1 MTQERL
7 SFLIAE
13 MKNNRLDTIAINPG
27 ASLLY
32 LTGLHFHLMER
43 PVVLLIRPSTTSVL
57 VVPQL
62 EAIKVKQSTIPLSPV
77 PYGDDPREWSI
88 AFLKAIQILGF
99 NGNQIGVEP
108 TQFRFLEMDYLKT
121 ASPEIEFVSA
131 ESVLGELRLKK
142 DGSEIAAMRKAVQIA
157 EAALKTTVPSI
168 KIGMTEQQIASE
180 LTIQLLK
187 AGSESTLPFEPI
199 VASGSNSANPH
210 AVPTER
216 KLQKGDLLVIDWG
229 ATYQG
234 YISDLTRSFA
244 VGELIPEFSKIA
256 NTVYLANRAG
266 CSKVKPGISAGEI
279 DLATRKVISDAGYG
293 SFFTHRTGHGIGMQA
308 HEAPYIF
315 SGNET
320 TLEPGMSFTIEP
332 GIYLPGKGGIR
343 IEDNVVVT
351 PQGMDVL
358 STLDREIQVI
368 G

>member
-1 MTQERL
+1 
-7 SFLIAE
+7 
-13 MKNNRLDTIAINPG
+13 
-27 ASLLY
+27 
-32 LTGLHFHLMER
+32 
-43 PVVLLIRPSTTSVL
+43 
-57 VVPQL
+57 
-62 EAIKVKQSTIPLSPV
+62 
-77 PYGDDPREWSI
+77 
-88 AFLKAIQILGF
+88 
-99 NGNQIGVEP
+99 
-108 TQFRFLEMDYLKT
+108 MDYLKT

-131 ESVLGELRLKK
+131 ESVLSGLRIKK
-142 DGSEIAAMRKAVQIA
+142 DESEIAAMRKAVQIA
-157 EAALKTTVPSI
+157 EAALKATLPSI
-168 KIGMTEQQIASE
+168 KVGITEAQIASE

-187 AGSESTLPFEPI
+187 AGSESALPFEPI

-216 KLQKGDLLVIDWG
+216 RLQKGDLLVIDWG

-244 VGELIPEFSKIA
+244 VGELTPEFAKIA
-256 NTVYLANRAG
+256 NSVYLANRAG

-279 DLATRKVISDAGYG
+279 DTATRKVISDAGYG

-320 TLEPGMSFTIEP
+320 PLEPGMSFTVEP

-351 PQGMDVL
+351 PNGVDVL
-358 STLDREIQVI
+358 SSLDREIQVI